1 MFKSNGSY
9 DQAEG
14 LRRMTRAKTTQV
26 LAITSGKGGVGKT
39 SVSVNLGVAISRCG
53 KSVMIMDADLGLA
66 NVDILLGLQP
76 RFNLSHVIEQKC
88 KIRDVIVQGPAGI
101 RIVPGSSGIMKMASL
116 GPVQQA
122 ALINAFNDV
131 GGDLDVLLVDTSAGI
146 SESVFAFVRA
156 CQEVVVVVCDE
167 PASITDSYALIKVLS
182 RDYEI
187 SRFHILPNMVPSVQK
202 GRELFTKLTRV
213 TDRYL
218 DVVLDF
224 MGVIPEDHYVRK
236 AIQEQQS
243 VVERFPGSRSA
254 MAFRRLA
261 KETDCW
267 QQTNRPNGHFQF
279 FLDRLIRTDADNGG
293 LNE

>member
-1 MFKSNGSY
+1 MFESDGSC

-14 LRRMTRAKTTQV
+14 LRRMNRAKTTQV
-26 LAITSGKGGVGKT
+26 LAVTSGKGGVGKT
-39 SVSVNLGVAISRCG
+39 SVSVNLGVAMSRYG
-53 KSVMIMDADLGLA
+53 KSVMVMDADLGLA

-88 KIRDVIVQGPAGI
+88 GMRDVIVPGPAGI
-101 RIVPGSSGIMKMASL
+101 RIVPGSSGITKMASL
-116 GPVQQA
+116 SVVQQA
-122 ALINAFNDV
+122 ALIDAFNDV

-146 SESVFAFVRA
+146 GDSVSAFVRA

-187 SRFHILPNMVPSVQK
+187 NRFHILPNRVSSVQH
-202 GRELFTKLTRV
+202 GRELFHKLTRV

-224 MGVIPEDHYVRK
+224 MGVIPEDDYVKK
-236 AIQEQQS
+236 AIQQQQS

-261 KETDCW
+261 KEADGW
-267 QQTNRPNGHFQF
+267 RHSNRPNGHFQF
-279 FLDRLIRTDADNGG
+279 FLDRLIRDNVSDGG